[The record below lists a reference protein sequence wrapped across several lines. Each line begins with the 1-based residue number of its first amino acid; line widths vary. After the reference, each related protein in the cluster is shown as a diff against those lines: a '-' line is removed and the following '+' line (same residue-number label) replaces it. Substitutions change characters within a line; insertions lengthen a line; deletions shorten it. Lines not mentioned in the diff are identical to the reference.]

1 MRCLK
6 KVFSFFLS
14 IMLIFGASGSPC
26 SAFDAPTHVY
36 VTQRGLE
43 IFLDILSVYFFTEEE
58 IFFTEE
64 DIEIILVY
72 CVKPDE
78 DETYGAYKYHF
89 YNPVTGLNFMGE
101 NDSALTRF
109 VDHFNRALHYMKLYY
124 QAMANGN
131 LEKARAYR
139 RRAMEELGRALHFLG
154 DLNTPVHTNNQTLL
168 DTGFNFFF
176 HVSFENTCKSVQD
189 RVRPSM
195 QRREFRYY
203 EVNSLETVAVCSA
216 LLADDNLY
224 ALHEG
229 FLSKEQVAENSI
241 KNAQKAIAGLLYKF
255 YLTAIT
261 YRV

>member
-14 IMLIFGASGSPC
+14 MMLIFGISGSPC
-26 SAFDAPTHVY
+26 SAFDGPTHVY

-43 IFLDILSVYFFTEEE
+43 ILTDVFGEELLDI
-58 IFFTEE
+58 FTEE
-64 DIEIILVY
+64 DRRIILIY

-78 DETYGAYKYHF
+78 DEIEGAYKYHF
-89 YNPVTGLNFMGE
+89 YNPVTELNFMGE
-101 NDSALTRF
+101 NDSALTRCA
-109 VDHFNRALHYMKLYY
+109 DHFNRALHYMKLYY

-195 QRREFRYY
+195 QLGEFRYY
-203 EVNSLETVAVCSA
+203 EVNSVETIAICSA

-224 ALHEG
+224 ALFEK
-229 FLSKEQVAENSI
+229 LLTKEQVAENSV

-255 YLTAIT
+255 YLIAIT

>member
-14 IMLIFGASGSPC
+14 MMLIFGAAGSPC

-43 IFLDILSVYFFTEEE
+43 IFADVLRLIFYTEEGV
-58 IFFTEE
+58 FLTDE
-64 DIEIILVY
+64 DIEIILIY

-78 DETYGAYKYHF
+78 DEIYGAYKYHF

-101 NDSALTRF
+101 NDSALTRC
-109 VDHFNRALHYMKLYY
+109 VDHFNRALYY
-124 QAMANGN
+124 ISE
-131 LEKARAYR
+131 LEDQDDVERARIYR
-139 RRAMEELGRALHFLG
+139 EKAMEELGRSLHFLG

-189 RVRPSM
+189 RVRASM
-195 QRREFRYY
+195 QPGELRYY
-203 EVNSLETVAVCSA
+203 EVNSVETIANCSA
-216 LLADDNLY
+216 HLADDNLY
-224 ALHEG
+224 ALYEK
-229 FLSKEQVAENSI
+229 LLTKEQVAENSV

-255 YLTAIT
+255 YLMANKYNAIH
-261 YRV
+261 V

>member
-14 IMLIFGASGSPC
+14 MMLIFGAAGSPC
-26 SAFDAPTHVY
+26 SAFDGPTHVY

-43 IFLDILSVYFFTEEE
+43 ILDDVFGGE
-58 IFFTEE
+58 ISKFFTEE
-64 DIEIILVY
+64 DRRIILTY

-78 DETYGAYKYHF
+78 DEIEGAYKYHF
-89 YNPVTGLNFMGE
+89 YNPVTELNFMGE
-101 NDSALTRF
+101 NDSALTRC
-109 VDHFNRALHYMKLYY
+109 VSHFNSALNYLKL
-124 QAMANGN
+124 GN
-131 LEKARAYR
+131 R
-139 RRAMEELGRALHFLG
+139 RRAMEELGRSLHFLG

-195 QRREFRYY
+195 QRGAFQYY
-203 EVNSLETVAVCSA
+203 EVNKVDTIANCSA
-216 LLADDNLY
+216 HLADDNLY
-224 ALHEG
+224 ALFEK
-229 FLSKEQVAENSI
+229 LLTKEQVAENSV

-255 YLTAIT
+255 YLIAIT